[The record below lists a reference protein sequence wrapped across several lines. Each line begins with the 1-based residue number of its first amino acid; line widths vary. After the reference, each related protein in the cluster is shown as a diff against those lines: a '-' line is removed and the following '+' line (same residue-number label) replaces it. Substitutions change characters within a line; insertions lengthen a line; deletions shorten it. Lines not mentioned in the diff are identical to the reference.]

1 MTLLPHL
8 AARLFGVPLAIHRPK
23 LDVILAVLGPRV
35 AYTASYPNSP
45 ADLAAPLAYS
55 PPTRSP
61 PLAAPGVAVIPIHGT
76 LVRRT
81 VGLEAESGLTSYAA
95 LAAQLD
101 AALANPEVGAILL
114 DVDSPGGE
122 SSGVFDLADRIRAA
136 TQVKPVWAVANDMAF
151 SAAYALASAASKVFV
166 SRTGGVGS
174 IGVIAMH
181 VDQSEKDAQDGV
193 RYTAVFAG
201 DRKNDLNPHEPISG
215 EAHAF
220 LKAEVHRIYG
230 LFVETVARHRGLEPA
245 LVRDTEAGLFFGQ
258 AAVAMGLADALG
270 TFEDALTQLA
280 ASVSP
285 RPKADT
291 AASGLAAGAGPVRP
305 SDLCPSLPME
315 SRMNEQDESAVT
327 NRDANHDTNRDADH
341 KEMAPAPDPNLTASA
356 ATMASSMADAIEIAQ
371 TCTLAGRTELI
382 AGFLEAHATPAQV
395 RSQLLAAQAD
405 ASPEIVS
412 RIDPLAAVTAAQA
425 GHPGAAHNPLVQA
438 VKSRLG
444 QP

>member
-1 MTLLPHL
+1 M
-8 AARLFGVPLAIHRPK
+8 
-23 LDVILAVLGPRV
+23 
-35 AYTASYPNSP
+35 
-45 ADLAAPLAYS
+45 
-55 PPTRSP
+55 
-61 PLAAPGVAVIPIHGT
+61 APGVAVIPIHGT

-81 VGLEAESGLTSYAA
+81 VGLEAESGLTSYTA

-101 AALANPEVGAILL
+101 AALADPAVAAILL
-114 DVDSPGGE
+114 DIDSPGGE
-122 SSGVFDLADRIRAA
+122 SGGVFDLADRIRAA
-136 TQVKPVWAVANDMAF
+136 SQIKPVWAVANDMAF

-181 VDQSEKDAQDGV
+181 VDQSEKDALDGV

-220 LKAEVHRIYG
+220 LKAEVHRIYS
-230 LFVETVARHRGLEPA
+230 LFVETVARHRGIEPA

-258 AAVAMGLADALG
+258 AAVAIGLADALG

-280 ASVSP
+280 ATVSP
-285 RPKADT
+285 RPMAHT
-291 AASGLAAGAGPVRP
+291 SLPGLVAGTGPVRP
-305 SDLCPSLPME
+305 SDPCPSFPME
-315 SRMNEQDESAVT
+315 SLMNEPNDTPVT
-327 NRDANHDTNRDADH
+327 DHNAMAAAD
-341 KEMAPAPDPNLTASA
+341 APASDPNPPSAIEPMAASTAMA
-356 ATMASSMADAIEIAQ
+356 AAIEIAQ
-371 TCTLAGRTELI
+371 TCTLAGRTDLI
-382 AGFLEAHATPAQV
+382 AGFLEAQASPAQV

-412 RIDPLAAVTAAQA
+412 RIDPLAAAVAAQA
-425 GHPGAAHNPLVQA
+425 GHPASPHNPLVQA

-444 QP
+444 QH